1 MKTLTLA
8 ALLLFA
14 IPLMAQAEAPVENLW
29 GIGRGT
35 AIVFSPDL
43 AVPGNREFY
52 EALGFLYL
60 ETPDWREVVDTLAAQ
75 PKGSVHTLVVESHGA
90 NGNGMKLQTSKEPA
104 ALRSY
109 AAVGALQYAL
119 QPTSVRRVL
128 LSACNAGRL
137 FRPSIY
143 NRLDRFVG
151 DPLFLPATLGILDA
165 PAGFRPAR
173 SSVRVLR
180 RRESKL
186 ETLIEGDFA
195 ELPQEGPFAVER
207 KGEKRFVI
215 STMLIQ
221 HILRDDSLKLVSKG
235 YETSKSSAD
244 LTREECE
251 RLFDRF
257 VRFLQPQPLAS
268 DGAPSAAR

>member
-14 IPLMAQAEAPVENLW
+14 IPLMAEADAPAENLAR
-29 GIGRGT
+29 IGRGT

-60 ETPDWREVVDTLAAQ
+60 ETPDWREVLDTLAAQ
-75 PKGSVHTLVVESHGA
+75 PEGSVHTLVVESHGA
-90 NGNGMKLQTSKEPA
+90 NGNGMKLQTSKEPD

-109 AAVGALQYAL
+109 AAVGALQHAL
-119 QPTSVRRVL
+119 QETSVRRVL

-143 NRLDRFVG
+143 NRLDRFVA

-165 PAGFRPAR
+165 PAGFRPSR

-180 RRESKL
+180 RKESKL

-195 ELPQEGPFAVER
+195 ELPQAGPFTVER
-207 KGEKRFVI
+207 QGEKRFVI

-221 HILRDDSLKLVSKG
+221 HILEDHSLKLVSKG
-235 YETSKSSAD
+235 YETRKSASD

-251 RLFDRF
+251 QLFDRF
-257 VRFLQPQPLAS
+257 VRFLQPGGVGGDVS
-268 DGAPSAAR
+268 SAAAR